1 MPSKKKSSFKFNIPC
16 SLFILRHRLHPASD
30 ATLRSLACANSNFLC
45 ALIRTNENY
54 QVLIQTAFVIE
65 YHACARGIERISFF
79 VGGCVCWKKD
89 MSDSPVAAAKAW
101 GGCACRGGSNAPKN
115 RYNSGLIAC
124 PHEEFGIV
132 FEFT

>member
-1 MPSKKKSSFKFNIPC
+1 MPSKKNHHSNSTFLVHY
-16 SLFILRHRLHPASD
+16 LFSAIACILRVLPSG
-30 ATLRSLACANSNFLC
+30 LWPVPISNFLC

-54 QVLIQTAFVIE
+54 QVLIQAAFVIK

-79 VGGCVCWKKD
+79 DGGCMCWKKD
-89 MSDSPVAAAKAW
+89 MSDSPVAAATAW